1 MDARNANCAP
11 LSTHLRD
18 LRRAHGYTQGQL
30 AIRLGLTRQAISK
43 WENGQSAPD
52 LDNLRQLAGLYGC
65 SVDTLLGTP
74 AADPAYASRAEV
86 TPSEG
91 ARIVRDQRMVA
102 KRVLLQ
108 GGLLG
113 IGIAVVNLL
122 RNEYAGD
129 STPPLLLFHLALA
142 TLICAKLFG
151 YNQEYYGRRGT
162 RIVLALDC
170 GLAAFASI
178 IPLALGASAPVLFA
192 CALLGL
198 ACVFCSNRIF
208 AWRLLYQRDWNPR
221 EDLSDPWGRKSH
233 RAAPREPD
241 A

>member
-1 MDARNANCAP
+1 MDARNVERTP
-11 LSTHLRD
+11 LSAHLRE

-52 LDNLRQLAGLYGC
+52 LDNLRQLAGLYDC
-65 SVDTLLGTP
+65 SIDTLLGKP
-74 AADPAYASRAEV
+74 AADPASGSRAHV

-113 IGIAVVNLL
+113 IGLALVNLL
-122 RNEYAGD
+122 HNEYAGD
-129 STPPLLLFHLALA
+129 STPALLLFDLALA
-142 TLICAKLFG
+142 ILICVKLFG
-151 YNQEYYGRRGT
+151 YNREYYGRGGT
-162 RIVLALDC
+162 RVVLALDC

-178 IPLALGASAPVLFA
+178 VPLVLGASAPALFA

-208 AWRLLYQRDWNPR
+208 AWRLLYQRDWDPR
-221 EDLSDPWGRKSH
+221 EDLRDPLGRRRH
-233 RAAPREPD
+233 RVELHEPD